1 MHTSKCMVVLMNI
14 WQILHGQ
21 GHDPVHVCKFWNK
34 WYLFF
39 QEATQRT
46 EHISVEVGHAER
58 DAAQE
63 PYENKAVKKTSHAG
77 F

>member
-1 MHTSKCMVVLMNI
+1 MHDGN
-14 WQILHGQ
+14 
-21 GHDPVHVCKFWNK
+21 FWNK
-34 WYLFF
+34 GYLFF
-39 QEATQRT
+39 QEANQRT